1 MVNSDKARPCLFQG
15 KIYATFDPTTGCTQH
30 PAANDTNK
38 VYSPEAAVVGYLIYI
53 KVCVEESSIFGPASL
68 GQLCWAF

>member
-1 MVNSDKARPCLFQG
+1 MQDPACSKAKF
-15 KIYATFDPTTGCTQH
+15 YATFDPTTRCTQH

-38 VYSPEAAVVGYLIYI
+38 VYLPEAAVVGYLIYI

-68 GQLCWAF
+68 GQLCGAF